1 VVETH
6 AIPEM
11 AVSCAEVERFQRDGF
26 LIRRGLLPPSTCAA
40 IRDRLWAA
48 NTSAQLRREDPTTW
62 VGPLPPEDLP
72 SNRGGLPGNPSY
84 SFTDHRD
91 WDDVRSEFTWR
102 YRRMGNEPLLLHA
115 VRSAAW
121 EIAQALVHATHGPG
135 KLVEPVAGAPWRP
148 DRGAGQNLD
157 RGRGVLCNLPR
168 PPGSRRTPIANGTHV
183 DQFPFHLG
191 MCAYIDRVE
200 PGGGGFT

>member
-1 VVETH
+1 
-6 AIPEM
+6 M
-11 AVSCAEVERFQRDGF
+11 AVSRAELDRFRRDGL
-26 LIRRGLLPPSTCAA
+26 LIRRGLLPASACEA

-48 NTSAQLRREDPTTW
+48 NTSTQLRRDQPTSW
-62 VGPLPPEDLP
+62 VGPLSPDDLP
-72 SNRGGLPGNPSY
+72 SNRGGLPSNPSY

-91 WDDVRSEFTWR
+91 WDEVRSEFSWR
-102 YRRMGNEPLLLHA
+102 YRRMGAEPLLLDA
-115 VRSAAW
+115 VRESAAW
-121 EIAQALVHATHGPG
+121 EVAQALVNAAHGPG
-135 KLVEPVAGAPWRP
+135 ELVEPVAGAPWRE

-168 PPGSRRTPIANGTHV
+168 PAGSRRTPIANGAHV